1 MPGKCS
7 LVQCRKKEKCEVK
20 DGKPVCVPESEATCR
35 AQGDPHYHTFDGRN
49 FDFMG
54 TCTYTIAKT
63 CGPDTT
69 LPSFS
74 IEAKNE
80 NRGGNTRVSYTASVT
95 IRVYNITISVV
106 SHETGLVR
114 VS

>member
-1 MPGKCS
+1 M
-7 LVQCRKKEKCEVK
+7 
-20 DGKPVCVPESEATCR
+20 CVPESESTCW

-63 CGPDTT
+63 CSLDAD

-74 IEAKNE
+74 IVAKNE
-80 NRGGNTRVSYTASVT
+80 NRGNTHVSYIAFVT
-95 IRVYNITISVV
+95 VTVYNITISVAGRENGFV
-106 SHETGLVR
+106 RVRINTLNMLQSHEAP
-114 VS
+114 